1 MTCPL
6 CKESGHRLSQCK
18 RWRTK
23 TAAGALNACTTVA
36 APVTTP
42 AEPLAT
48 EPKGQSQSAQ
58 TWPACGSDA
67 PDSEGGEV

>member
-6 CKESGHRLSQCK
+6 CKDSGHRLSQCK

-23 TAAGALNACTTVA
+23 TEAGARNARTTEA
-36 APVTTP
+36 AHATTP
-42 AEPLAT
+42 AEPLVT
-48 EPKGQSQSAQ
+48 DPRGQFQSAQ